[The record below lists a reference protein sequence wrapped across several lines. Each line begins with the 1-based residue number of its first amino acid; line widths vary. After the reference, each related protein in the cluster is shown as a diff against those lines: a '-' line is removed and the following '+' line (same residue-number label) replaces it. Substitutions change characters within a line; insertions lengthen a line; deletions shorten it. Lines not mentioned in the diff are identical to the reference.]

1 MKIAVIAHGEIP
13 AQTANSIQLMK
24 MAQAFSGL
32 GHKIVVFVPG
42 RDPRLPWKEL
52 ARHYGLERQFEL
64 RWLRS
69 HPWLRRYDFA
79 RAAVTTAQIWSA
91 DLVYT
96 RLPQAAALGARRGLP
111 TAFELHGMPTGIMG
125 PRLVQGFLDG
135 HGAQLLVTIT
145 KSLAGDLRARFHL
158 LKQENLLL
166 VSADG
171 VDIERYK
178 NLPTSKAARKRL
190 GLQEGFMAGYT
201 GHLYVG
207 RGIELI
213 LSMARKLPK
222 IQFLFVGGAAEDVER
237 RKQEAKGLGNVHFAG
252 FVPNA
257 DIPIFQAACDV
268 FLMPHGRRGVAG
280 SSGGDIAAYASP
292 LKMFE
297 YLACG
302 RPLLASDLPVFR
314 EVLNNRNSVLLPSR
328 DLSAW
333 AAALRSLQRS
343 PRQRAALARAGKR
356 TAAQNTW
363 EQRAQRIL
371 SRV

>member
-42 RDPRLPWKEL
+42 RDPGLPWKEL
-52 ARHYGLERQFEL
+52 ARQYGLERQFEL

-79 RAAVTTAQIWSA
+79 RTAVSAAQTSDA

-96 RLPQAAALGARRGLP
+96 RLPQAAVVAAGRGVP
-111 TAFELHGMPTGIMG
+111 TVFELHGVPAGIMG
-125 PRLVQGFLDG
+125 PRLLNGFLQSP
-135 HGAQLLVTIT
+135 GARRLVVIT
-145 KSLAGDLRARFHL
+145 KALGDVLKKDYAIPKEL
-158 LKQENLLL
+158 LH
-166 VSADG
+166 VAADG

-190 GLQEGFMAGYT
+190 GLREGFTAGYT
-201 GHLYVG
+201 GHLYAG

-222 IQFLFVGGAAEDVER
+222 IQFLFVGGAAQYVER

-257 DIPIFQAACDV
+257 DIPMYQAACDV

-297 YLACG
+297 YLACR

-314 EVLNNRNSVLLPSR
+314 EVLNDQNSVLLPSR
-328 DLSAW
+328 DVSAW
-333 AAALRSLQRS
+333 AAALRSLVGS
-343 PRQRAALARAGKR
+343 PRRRSALALAGKR
-356 TAAQNTW
+356 TAAQHTW

-371 SRV
+371 GRV